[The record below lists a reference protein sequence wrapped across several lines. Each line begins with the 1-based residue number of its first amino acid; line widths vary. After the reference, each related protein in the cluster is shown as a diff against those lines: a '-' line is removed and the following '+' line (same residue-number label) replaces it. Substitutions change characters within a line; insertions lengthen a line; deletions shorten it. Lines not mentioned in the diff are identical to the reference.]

1 MAGNQSVA
9 REAPSY
15 RARLN
20 EWRAEDRDQFTL
32 KQRIGSSD
40 RDLPPLLFEYQG
52 GPGQLPDC
60 ADRLGRID
68 PARLA
73 PGNEFD
79 GINPPLSMLD
89 LVDVGMWLSEAQCQ
103 GSLGQFGFCAVG
115 TQEFAETAVL
125 G

>member
-1 MAGNQSVA
+1 MG
-9 REAPSY
+9 
-15 RARLN
+15 
-20 EWRAEDRDQFTL
+20 RDQFTL
-32 KQRIGSSD
+32 KQRIGSSA

-52 GPGQLPDC
+52 GPGPLPDC

-68 PARLA
+68 PARFT
-73 PGNEFD
+73 PVNEFD

-89 LVDVGMWLSEAQCQ
+89 LIDVGMWLSEAQCQ
-103 GSLGQFGFCAVG
+103 GSLVQFGLCAVG

>member
-1 MAGNQSVA
+1 MLALNRPRSVVTDRMAGNQSVA

-40 RDLPPLLFEYQG
+40 RDQRPLLVEYQG
-52 GPGQLPDC
+52 GPGRLPDC
-60 ADRLGRID
+60 ADGLGRID
-68 PARLA
+68 PACFA

-79 GINPPLSMLD
+79 GINPPLSMFD
-89 LVDVGMWLSEAQCQ
+89 LVDV
-103 GSLGQFGFCAVG
+103 
-115 TQEFAETAVL
+115 
-125 G
+125 